1 MYKFI
6 YIYNI
11 NIKNKKIILL
21 SRGVTKGGRKNFE
34 FFCASGKILPKF
46 LSVRGFDQS
55 SGWLLQFP
63 EICATIRSGGRPIR
77 GFLGSKTCFSGKLQK
92 TNRPKCPQLRKKVP
106 RTRPI
111 YELV

>member
-1 MYKFI
+1 MYKYI

-46 LSVRGFDQS
+46 LSVQGFGQS
-55 SGWLLQFP
+55 FGRLLQFP
-63 EICATIRSGGRPIR
+63 GICATIRSGGWSIW
-77 GFLGSKTCFSGKLQK
+77 GFLESKTCFYGKLQK

>member
-11 NIKNKKIILL
+11 NIKKKKIILL

-111 YELV
+111 RELV